1 MKKVKK
7 GMTLLEIVVA
17 LAIIAIMIIPL
28 MNSLLTAVRTNKKGE
43 EVQDAKLLG
52 QQVIEN
58 LRVQDIIKEGT
69 IAQVGFDS
77 ELGVGNSEQK
87 GFEIKLDSLIE
98 ATDTSKGYFPVS
110 MSTEVDGFT
119 IEGKIYEEEVK
130 EINAD
135 LEDDEYFNKPLA
147 GLIVVKGEDI
157 YYIKNLPKEE
167 VIEGTNPD
175 GTSNL
180 VYKNTMK
187 EVFKSS
193 KKEDFKK
200 REKDT
205 SKIKVEFET
214 VRNESNGRK
223 TYNIK
228 LDDAEFVSDNSYAL
242 GIYIVEEATKTFDLI
257 NNSDRTQ
264 DILVFRD
271 PSISTKAG
279 CLEGSD
285 WTGISEFNKYTNIVV
300 DAKSGS
306 SGLYTAELEVKKD
319 NETVERIESQFYL
332 GE

>member
-28 MNSLLTAVRTNKKGE
+28 MNSLLTAVRANKKGE

-69 IAQVGFDS
+69 IAQVGFNS
-77 ELGVGNSEQK
+77 ELGSIEQES
-87 GFEIKLDSLIE
+87 FEIKLGNLIE

-110 MSTEVDGFT
+110 TLTEVDGFT

-130 EINAD
+130 GINAD
-135 LEDDEYFNKPLA
+135 LEDNEYFNKPLA
-147 GLIVVKGEDI
+147 GLIVVKGEDVH
-157 YYIKNLPKEE
+157 YIKNLPKDE
-167 VIEGTNPD
+167 VIEGTSLG
-175 GTSNL
+175 GTPNL

-193 KKEDFKK
+193 KKEDFTK
-200 REKDT
+200 REDGN
-205 SKIKVEFET
+205 SKIKVEFVT
-214 VRNESNGRK
+214 IINESDGKK

-228 LDDAEFVSDNSYAL
+228 LDDKEFVNDNSYAL
-242 GIYIVEEATKTFDLI
+242 GIYIVEETTKTFELI
-257 NNSDRTQ
+257 NNSDKIQ
-264 DILVFRD
+264 DVLVFRD
-271 PSISTKAG
+271 PSVSTKAG
-279 CLEGSD
+279 GLETSR
-285 WTGISEFNKYTNIVV
+285 WTEISEFNKYTNIVV

-306 SGLYTAELEVKKD
+306 SGLYTAELEIKKD